1 MSTDLQS
8 DLPTLEA
15 LDGEF
20 GPDEISSGTSSERR
34 RRLAWL
40 ASLVALGLVGAAI
53 LAPTLWYV
61 EWPSIAWLFVIPSK
75 EAIGGHVPANLND
88 QIADLVHERD
98 ALQKTINELAAAQER
113 AVDAIVSL
121 EAAGAASQERAPS
134 NQGPSY
140 WYSVPSTLSYP
151 TIWRALTCVDQCR
164 EGDIDDLGDQDAILA
179 CCDPKATALLPPHA
193 TIERALGTTWGWMT
207 LGDDCPYGNY

>member
-140 WYSVPSTLSYP
+140 WYSVPSTLSYRSINFP
-151 TIWRALTCVDQCR
+151 RAVSSAPRSSTSAQSDVRDSRTANANANAPLP
-164 EGDIDDLGDQDAILA
+164 LA
-179 CCDPKATALLPPHA
+179 SP
-193 TIERALGTTWGWMT
+193 EQ
-207 LGDDCPYGNY
+207 